1 VTDSGIDF
9 LDEFEILLYDSH
21 NLIRKAINVLCFLYF
36 TSGIQYTHYKD
47 ITFFLSL
54 LSFHLQGQLKE
65 FDDTAYEIPA
75 TECLTTVAA
84 LGNYILYLKMASNE
98 TIRVIS
104 NAD

>member
-1 VTDSGIDF
+1 VTENGIDF
-9 LDEFEILLYDSH
+9 LDEFKILLYDSH
-21 NLIRKAINVLCFLYF
+21 NLIRKAINVLCFHTAYAAYSRRIIKISL
-36 TSGIQYTHYKD
+36 
-47 ITFFLSL
+47 FFLSL

-75 TECLTTVAA
+75 TKCLTTVAA
-84 LGNYILYLKMASNE
+84 LGNYILYLKRASNE